1 MRLKNLLQNPL
12 SPLKNAV
19 IISMHR
25 INLILVNFLVF
36 TFVTSTTA
44 FHIMVKAQNTFDG
57 VDVLAFDGYVK

>member
-1 MRLKNLLQNPL
+1 
-12 SPLKNAV
+12 
-19 IISMHR
+19 MHR